1 VRHLHLMIAFRLLLA
16 SDGGDMNDGENN
28 NNNRDGSNE
37 EGENNNNTSLTLLHL
52 HPPV

>member
-1 VRHLHLMIAFRLLLA
+1 MIAFHLLLA
-16 SDGGDMNDGENN
+16 SDGGDMNDGEN